1 MCHVDVIYILHQLS
15 SSLLTNIFV
24 QSTAKIIGNVIFTIR
39 ECGIKYSNLL
49 IAALLHQLIS
59 RINSARTG
67 PHNNYII
74 FHSQNSFLR

>member
-39 ECGIKYSNLL
+39 ECASAAETAHNRAGLTLNAGFHLFTVDWAVTLL
-49 IAALLHQLIS
+49 
-59 RINSARTG
+59 
-67 PHNNYII
+67 
-74 FHSQNSFLR
+74 